1 MGLQLDTMYVLK
13 CTSIKIAK
21 IYIVLFKGIGSIFA
35 INSNFLIAI
44 SLQPYGA

>member
-13 CTSIKIAK
+13 CIKIAK
-21 IYIVLFKGIGSIFA
+21 IYIVLFKGLGSIFA

-44 SLQPYGA
+44 SLQPYGAQL